1 MRLIGMHENRRL
13 LDGRARLGYL
23 WRMSIVSELFCW
35 WHGNTWGTRWTLM
48 GTRAVGTDEMGN
60 RYFEA
65 RPTRRTK
72 SSTPAGKPRR
82 YVIYKS
88 MSESSLVPADWHA
101 WLHYMVDTPPS
112 EEAYVAKPWQKP
124 HKPNLTG
131 TASAYRPA
139 GSILGHGTRPKAT
152 GDYKPWRP
160 N

>member
-1 MRLIGMHENRRL
+1 
-13 LDGRARLGYL
+13 
-23 WRMSIVSELFCW
+23 MSIVSELFCW

-48 GTRAVGTDEMGN
+48 GTRPVGTDEMGN

-139 GSILGHGTRPKAT
+139 GSILGQGTRPKAT